1 MSPVVAPLSY
11 VRRGG
16 GGTAS
21 AASTAA
27 ASAAAGLPFGSS
39 SSSSFKLAVRFAPG
53 SAHSPSVMFLGGLA
67 SSMDGIKGTHLANWC
82 AERSLTFLRFD
93 YQGHGHS
100 EGPAFHETTVS
111 TWAGDAEAVFDEYAP
126 KLKRTVLV
134 GSSLGGWLATHL
146 LYARTEQIAGMVGVA
161 SAPDFT
167 EHSLRE
173 RYDAAKRGG
182 ATTPFL
188 TEPGG
193 HFRDDGCFVLPS
205 QYDDNGYILNGNLV
219 DDAVPFCVLTRPP
232 PSNLSPTFPLRFV
245 HGTADVDVPWQR
257 SVALME
263 HLGVQNSTL
272 RLIQGADHRL
282 SSEQHLNEITAALE
296 EVLAQCGG
304 Q

>member
-39 SSSSFKLAVRFAPG
+39 SSSSCASLCASDSDSVKLAVRFAPG

-182 ATTPFL
+182 ATTPFFAQ
-188 TEPGG
+188 TCRTRQSSVTWDRTSQKGVGQGCAQRTSGG
-193 HFRDDGCFVLPS
+193 
-205 QYDDNGYILNGNLV
+205 
-219 DDAVPFCVLTRPP
+219 T
-232 PSNLSPTFPLRFV
+232 
-245 HGTADVDVPWQR
+245 
-257 SVALME
+257 
-263 HLGVQNSTL
+263 
-272 RLIQGADHRL
+272 
-282 SSEQHLNEITAALE
+282 
-296 EVLAQCGG
+296 G
-304 Q
+304 QP